1 MEFRLNFD
9 HFISKKM
16 MTLIDYV
23 FPKLDTAEDVVR
35 QMFKKSRFR
44 RPFNKRLDKRS
55 HTLLKSEA
63 QHLHNIY

>member
-1 MEFRLNFD
+1 
-9 HFISKKM
+9 

-23 FPKLDTAEDVVR
+23 FPKLDIAEDVVR